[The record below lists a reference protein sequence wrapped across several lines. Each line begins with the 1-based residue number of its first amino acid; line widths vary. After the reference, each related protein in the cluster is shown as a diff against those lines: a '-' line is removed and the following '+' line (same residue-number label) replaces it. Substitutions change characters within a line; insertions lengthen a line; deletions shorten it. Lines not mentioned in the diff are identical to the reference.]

1 MTEQIKTQEV
11 IDEIKNATE
20 DTLKS
25 TIEKWYESTRTDGM
39 KIGAK
44 LIAFAVLDAFKKH
57 INKPKPSLRD
67 YERCIKDIRKIIAV
81 QVAQQKDD
89 NGNVKNN
96 EVVEEVQDDGA
107 TE

>member
-39 KIGAK
+39 KIGATV
-44 LIAFAVLDAFKKH
+44 IAFAVLDAIKTH

-67 YERCIKDIRKIIAV
+67 YERCIKDIRKIIAI
-81 QVAQQKDD
+81 QVAKQNGD
-89 NGNVKNN
+89 NENAEKND
-96 EVVEEVQDDGA
+96 VVEEVSNDRA

>member
-44 LIAFAVLDAFKKH
+44 LIAFAVLDALKNH

-67 YERCIKDIRKIIAV
+67 YERCIKDIRKIIAI
-81 QVAQQKDD
+81 QITQQKD
-89 NGNVKNN
+89 GNENAEKND
-96 EVVEEVQDDGA
+96 VAEEAQNDRA